1 MIKNLL
7 KSSKEVAKMMQSN
20 RKLVI
25 IGAGSLGVMTLDAAL
40 SEGNY
45 SLEQIAFIDDGKK
58 LDEKIHGV
66 PVIGGID
73 IIKNLLSNEHDFVIA
88 IANNKLRKKIVDTYD
103 INYVNII
110 HPTAVI
116 SKFAKIGIGNIILP
130 NVSIDPETIVQ
141 NHVIINKNTS
151 LGHNVKLEDFSQV
164 SPGCQLGGLV
174 GEGTFIGL
182 GATLLPNIKIGK
194 YSTIGAGAVVTKD
207 IPNNCTAIGI
217 PAKVIKSH

>member
-1 MIKNLL
+1 
-7 KSSKEVAKMMQSN
+7 MMQSN

-40 SEGNY
+40 NEGNY

-66 PVIGGID
+66 PVIGGIN

-88 IANNKLRKKIVDTYD
+88 IANNELRKKIVDTYD

-182 GATLLPNIKIGK
+182 GSTLLPNIKIGK

-207 IPNNCTAIGI
+207 IPSKCTAIGI